1 MKFQIPINV
10 TIACSVCGEK
20 LDAAF
25 EFDRLDNY
33 DFSLV
38 VEPCKRCT
46 ASWMI
51 AAQKEFPELMLP
63 AWVEGG
69 LTRRAP
75 DACPACRGKRYVKIG
90 MYHEV
95 CEACNGTGKRR

>member
-25 EFDRLDNY
+25 EFDRLENY

-51 AAQKEFPELMLP
+51 AAQKEFPELMCLL
-63 AWVEGG
+63 G
-69 LTRRAP
+69 LKA
-75 DACPACRGKRYVKIG
+75 G
-90 MYHEV
+90 
-95 CEACNGTGKRR
+95 